1 MRACILCVVVLVLT
15 PAAQGVV
22 VNGDFDPAGAGTTH
36 VGADGALSH
45 PGGTTWNWV
54 DIGTDRINLVDEN
67 GNPTPWD
74 VRFIGQTVV
83 SPNSASTNDIQDI
96 LYSGDALQFLDL
108 LPTGRYS
115 LAAYI
120 GGNTGFKVVDA
131 NGNHFT
137 AFGNRPT
144 YALPG
149 VLDSDYRLVTGLVP
163 FDTGGGVYGIRL
175 DGLDGA
181 IGGFQ
186 LDGPLPEPGVPA
198 GLALALLLS
207 LRRRRPR

>member
-15 PAAQGVV
+15 PAARAVV
-22 VNGDFDPAGAGTTH
+22 VNGDFDPAGAGATH
-36 VGADGALSH
+36 VGADGVLSH
-45 PGGTTWNWV
+45 PGGTTWNRV
-54 DIGTDRINLVDEN
+54 DIGTDHINLADEN

-74 VRFIGQTVV
+74 VRFIGQSVAN
-83 SPNSASTNDIQDI
+83 PDAASTNDIQDI
-96 LYSGDALQFLDL
+96 RYSGDGLQFLDL

-115 LAAYI
+115 LAVYI
-120 GGNTGFKVVDA
+120 GGNSGFRVVDA

-149 VLDSDYRLVTGLVP
+149 ILDSDYRLVTGLMP
-163 FDTGGGVYGIRL
+163 LDTGGGVYGIRL
-175 DGLDGA
+175 DGLDGH

-186 LDGPLPEPGVPA
+186 LDGPLPEPGE
-198 GLALALLLS
+198 LAILAPPLLLS
-207 LRRRRPR
+207 LRRRRAV